1 MQDSVY
7 RIVHIVAQSKRKIC
21 RVANEIGKVANK
33 ISDNI
38 QQYFINPASLD
49 FNSDQHLVP

>member
-1 MQDSVY
+1 MQDPVY

-38 QQYFINPASLD
+38 QQCFTNQAKLD
-49 FNSDQHLVP
+49 FNSDQH